1 VARFN
6 RLELPDDPL
15 PDQQPAKAETVPA
28 LEKPSPEK
36 RYKNSVDDWMRE
48 ASDQRRKGQ
57 YESALRSYGRALEC
71 ERSYV
76 AAWVGQAQML
86 ILLGEPRQAEMWT
99 ISGLKVF
106 PNNADLLA
114 ARAQAVCRLGNYRE
128 ALIHNDAA
136 IQGEGNSAYRWQ
148 VRGEVMT
155 VTKSKTADHCFDSAE
170 QIDADW
176 LVKTENANILR
187 FYKKPIKALG
197 RATAAVDAAP
207 EVPFAWMI
215 KGLCEY
221 ESGFRSQAI
230 KSLEQ
235 VLQLDPA
242 SKEAKYH
249 LAAALSDTGF
259 WKRLWSFFRRS

>member
-1 VARFN
+1 MARFN

-15 PDQQPAKAETVPA
+15 PGQQPAKTETVPA
-28 LEKPSPEK
+28 SEKPEK
-36 RYKNSVDDWMRE
+36 RYKNSVDDWMNE

-57 YESALRSYGRALEC
+57 YEQALRSYGRALEC

-76 AAWVGQAQML
+76 PAWSGQARML

-106 PNNADLLA
+106 PNNAELLA

-128 ALIHNDAA
+128 ALVHNDAA

-148 VRGEVMT
+148 VRGEVMIAM
-155 VTKSKTADHCFDSAE
+155 KSQTADHCFDSAE

-176 LVKTENANILR
+176 LVRIENANILR
-187 FYKKPIKALG
+187 FYKKPVKAMG
-197 RATAAVDAAP
+197 RAAAAVDRAP

-230 KSLEQ
+230 KSFEQ
-235 VLQLDPA
+235 VLQLDPE

-249 LAAALSDTGF
+249 LATVLSDTGF